1 MYYVCVSEGR
11 ISSIINYEPACVEP
25 MRAYRISDLD
35 YAQIQ
40 AQTHYFDVHMLCM
53 REMPEHVL
61 LEKTNQEHNRA
72 CLRYLKDTDWQVLR
86 HIRQR
91 HLGLPT
97 SLTEED
103 YTELELKRQQAA
115 DSIKKL

>member
-1 MYYVCVSEGR
+1 MRGTHE
-11 ISSIINYEPACVEP
+11 SIQ
-25 MRAYRISDLD
+25 DLGLGLCPN
-35 YAQIQ
+35 
-40 AQTHYFDVHMLCM
+40 TGSNTLLDVHMLCM